1 MSRNF
6 EFYEDIFVADHGP
19 VLKYKKDSEIIPI
32 LEDDKKHVSIYQAVK
47 DYQEELVFGF
57 SEILEAYKKM
67 KFLPFEQKSLWLMMS
82 LKKECIYIPKLQSF
96 SESLKEKVVE
106 NFGEIVTLK
115 TTKKSL
121 KTLLREKSDLL
132 WVDFVYRLFGGVNF
146 LFIPELY
153 TRVIFL
159 LKYLDL
165 KLRLK
170 NYGE

>member
-1 MSRNF
+1 M
-6 EFYEDIFVADHGP
+6 
-19 VLKYKKDSEIIPI
+19 
-32 LEDDKKHVSIYQAVK
+32 SIYQAVK
-47 DYQEELVFGF
+47 DYQEELVLGF

-67 KFLPFEQKSLWLMMS
+67 KFLPFEQKNLWLTMS

-115 TTKKSL
+115 TTKKSI

>member
-1 MSRNF
+1 M
-6 EFYEDIFVADHGP
+6 
-19 VLKYKKDSEIIPI
+19 
-32 LEDDKKHVSIYQAVK
+32 SIYQAVK
-47 DYQEELVFGF
+47 DYQEELILGF
-57 SEILEAYKKM
+57 SEILEVYKKM
-67 KFLPFEQKSLWLMMS
+67 KFLPFEQKNLWLMIS

-115 TTKKSL
+115 TTKKSI

>member
-1 MSRNF
+1 M
-6 EFYEDIFVADHGP
+6 I
-19 VLKYKKDSEIIPI
+19 
-32 LEDDKKHVSIYQAVK
+32 
-47 DYQEELVFGF
+47 
-57 SEILEAYKKM
+57 
-67 KFLPFEQKSLWLMMS
+67 S

-115 TTKKSL
+115 TTKKSI